1 LFRSILS
8 KIEPSPLPG
17 TQAQDKDAIISI
29 PSHPSSAL
37 IHIFLLNPPETM
49 NEEEKLLQRV
59 VDECIENGI
68 LVTRAR
74 RLRGQEA
81 FEPEPSLKVCLSS
94 ALGRKDVEKAGQV
107 VKAALIKVCGSES
120 ILPLVWVAADF
131 LEKR

>member
-1 LFRSILS
+1 
-8 KIEPSPLPG
+8 
-17 TQAQDKDAIISI
+17 
-29 PSHPSSAL
+29 
-37 IHIFLLNPPETM
+37 M

-120 ILPLVWVAADF
+120 ISLILGGADF

>member
-1 LFRSILS
+1 
-8 KIEPSPLPG
+8 
-17 TQAQDKDAIISI
+17 
-29 PSHPSSAL
+29 
-37 IHIFLLNPPETM
+37 M

-120 ILPLVWVAADF
+120 IVILVWVAADF
-131 LEKR
+131 SEKR